1 VRFRGVSMTTTKQPP
16 NLLAP
21 AYPLAS
27 SESSSLK
34 AKLLIGVVI
43 DLLVIFV
50 ALIKQRQATRSSDQ
64 PYFSSELTAK
74 FDAGIW
80 CSVRPTQM

>member
-1 VRFRGVSMTTTKQPP
+1 MPLDLMRLLGDVRKLNWMTDYFTKE
-16 NLLAP
+16 NRTDI
-21 AYPLAS
+21 AS
-27 SESSSLK
+27 EI
-34 AKLLIGVVI
+34 KLTQAIHNI
-43 DLLVIFV
+43 IV